1 MFVCRILPKFAQ
13 MNAKKKIKLQVF
25 SNYYNKM
32 KVPEIMLIC
41 ACD

>member
-13 MNAKKKIKLQVF
+13 MNKKKTKITSF

>member
-13 MNAKKKIKLQVF
+13 MSAKKNKITSF

-32 KVPEIMLIC
+32 KVPEIMLLC